1 MRQSKFYL
9 FYHFKLLCFL
19 MFTPLLLIA
28 QKKDVTG
35 IVKESGGQVIPGVS
49 VTIKGT
55 VRGVQTNND
64 GKYSIQ
70 AENGETL
77 VFSFIGMKKSEVIIG
92 SQSNYDVVLEDE
104 ASSLDEIVVVGY
116 GEQKKSD
123 VTGAIVSV
131 NSAQINERPVANAIQ
146 GIQGRAAGVDIGS
159 NERPGQV
166 GSITIRG
173 VRSLTASNSPLY
185 VVDGIPLISGGIEN
199 LNPNDIESID
209 VLKDASATAIFGSR
223 GANGVVIVSTK
234 RGKSGKYTLSLN
246 SAVTTETLQNRSE
259 LMSAAEYIEYRRW
272 AKYYSNPAI
281 FPKGDQPTQANDFTI
296 FLGTS
301 DPTAWSNIL
310 KGWSGGTWDGSKLTT
325 TDWVD
330 IITQKAVTQQHTI
343 SASGGTDKMKAYGSF
358 GFLDNQGTVIG
369 QGYKRYVG
377 KLSVDVN
384 ATKWMTFGGSL
395 NSTYGLNE
403 YGQSATGSGGIV
415 GGAQSGLYESSRSI
429 FPYALP
435 YDDKGNRV
443 EFPGG
448 DIAVK
453 TVVDEAQ
460 YSQDQRINLRTF
472 GSFYSELNIGNI
484 FKGLEGLKYRL
495 NFGPDLSFDRQGVY
509 VDSKSVIRGG
519 SSYGALN
526 KEQDFSYT
534 LDHLLMYSKT
544 IKKHFISLT
553 GLATQTEYKFE
564 SSFMGATNIPFASQK
579 WNALSTSNL
588 PLTTWSSN
596 LIERQLRS
604 YMGRVNYDFDGRFL
618 ITLSGRYDGAS
629 QLSEGNKWAF
639 FPSTAL
645 GWRVDREQFMTGIN
659 WINQLKL
666 RAGVGVTGNS
676 AIDPYATK
684 GGLSTVFYPIGS
696 SLVSG
701 VYNNTIMA
709 NQGLGWEKTTQY
721 NFGVDFMLFSK
732 RISGSLDYY
741 TSQTSDLLLLKTI
754 PSVTGF
760 TSTYANVG
768 QTASQGID
776 LTLNTLN
783 LKKGD
788 FEWNTT
794 FNGSWQDNHIVSL
807 ANGKQDD
814 INNGWFIG
822 QSQSVIYNYEADG
835 LWMEEDKEEM
845 AKFNANGYKFTL
857 GNVKPVDQNG
867 DYKIDASN
875 DRVIIGSLIPKFLVG
890 ITNNFDYKGVSL
902 SIFLYG
908 RMKYWYNTGG
918 EGLTGRPNQRKVDYY
933 TDNNINSEYQKPIY
947 TEATGDPYFNA
958 LGYRSGSFLKIRNIS
973 LSYNLPSKISNT
985 LGLANSKIYVQ
996 ALNPGMV
1003 FNKVDFI
1010 DLDLRSSAWNKGFT
1024 VGINVD
1030 FK

>member
-1 MRQSKFYL
+1 
-9 FYHFKLLCFL
+9 
-19 MFTPLLLIA
+19 
-28 QKKDVTG
+28 
-35 IVKESGGQVIPGVS
+35 
-49 VTIKGT
+49 
-55 VRGVQTNND
+55 
-64 GKYSIQ
+64 
-70 AENGETL
+70 
-77 VFSFIGMKKSEVIIG
+77 
-92 SQSNYDVVLEDE
+92 
-104 ASSLDEIVVVGY
+104 
-116 GEQKKSD
+116 
-123 VTGAIVSV
+123 
-131 NSAQINERPVANAIQ
+131 
-146 GIQGRAAGVDIGS
+146 
-159 NERPGQV
+159 
-166 GSITIRG
+166 
-173 VRSLTASNSPLY
+173 
-185 VVDGIPLISGGIEN
+185 
-199 LNPNDIESID
+199 
-209 VLKDASATAIFGSR
+209 
-223 GANGVVIVSTK
+223 
-234 RGKSGKYTLSLN
+234 
-246 SAVTTETLQNRSE
+246 
-259 LMSAAEYIEYRRW
+259 
-272 AKYYSNPAI
+272 
-281 FPKGDQPTQANDFTI
+281 
-296 FLGTS
+296 
-301 DPTAWSNIL
+301 
-310 KGWSGGTWDGSKLTT
+310 
-325 TDWVD
+325 
-330 IITQKAVTQQHTI
+330 
-343 SASGGTDKMKAYGSF
+343 
-358 GFLDNQGTVIG
+358 
-369 QGYKRYVG
+369 
-377 KLSVDVN
+377 
-384 ATKWMTFGGSL
+384 
-395 NSTYGLNE
+395 
-403 YGQSATGSGGIV
+403 
-415 GGAQSGLYESSRSI
+415 
-429 FPYALP
+429 
-435 YDDKGNRV
+435 
-443 EFPGG
+443 
-448 DIAVK
+448 
-453 TVVDEAQ
+453 
-460 YSQDQRINLRTF
+460 
-472 GSFYSELNIGNI
+472 
-484 FKGLEGLKYRL
+484 
-495 NFGPDLSFDRQGVY
+495 
-509 VDSKSVIRGG
+509 
-519 SSYGALN
+519 
-526 KEQDFSYT
+526 
-534 LDHLLMYSKT
+534 
-544 IKKHFISLT
+544 
-553 GLATQTEYKFE
+553 
-564 SSFMGATNIPFASQK
+564 
-579 WNALSTSNL
+579 
-588 PLTTWSSN
+588 
-596 LIERQLRS
+596 
-604 YMGRVNYDFDGRFL
+604 
-618 ITLSGRYDGAS
+618 
-629 QLSEGNKWAF
+629 
-639 FPSTAL
+639 
-645 GWRVDREQFMTGIN
+645 
-659 WINQLKL
+659 
-666 RAGVGVTGNS
+666 
-676 AIDPYATK
+676 YATK

>member
-19 MFTPLLLIA
+19 MLTPLLLIA

-77 VFSFIGMKKSEVIIG
+77 VFSFIGMKKSEVTIG

-301 DPTAWSNIL
+301 DPTAWSNVL

-618 ITLSGRYDGAS
+618 ITLSNRYDGAS

>member
-1 MRQSKFYL
+1 
-9 FYHFKLLCFL
+9 

-301 DPTAWSNIL
+301 DPTAWSNVL

-484 FKGLEGLKYRL
+484 FKGLDGLKYRL

>member
-301 DPTAWSNIL
+301 DPTAWSNVL

-958 LGYRSGSFLKIRNIS
+958 IGYSSGSFLKIRNIS